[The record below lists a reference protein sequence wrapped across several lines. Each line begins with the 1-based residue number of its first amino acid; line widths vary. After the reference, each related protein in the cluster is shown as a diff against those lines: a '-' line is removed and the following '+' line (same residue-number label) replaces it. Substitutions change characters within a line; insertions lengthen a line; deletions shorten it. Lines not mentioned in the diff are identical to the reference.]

1 MAGQAFFSVCTAC
14 KPIFN
19 QASYDNCVHF
29 IDLLGC
35 PDNSGT
41 RNHQI

>member
-29 IDLLGC
+29 IDLLQQKSR
-35 PDNSGT
+35 DVA
-41 RNHQI
+41 